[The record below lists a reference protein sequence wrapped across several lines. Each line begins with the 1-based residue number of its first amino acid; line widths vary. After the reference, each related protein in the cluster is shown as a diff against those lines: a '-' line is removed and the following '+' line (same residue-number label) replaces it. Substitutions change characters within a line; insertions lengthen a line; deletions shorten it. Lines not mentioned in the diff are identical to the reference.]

1 MATTTPNLGLTIP
14 TGAEHVSRQ
23 IINDNMQA
31 IDNQC
36 VSLTDY
42 NERKTD
48 YMTLVGR
55 TELTSSYVTIPTYNN
70 RKISDYTD
78 LVFVFDRGD
87 WCFGSVFCIR
97 AAFVSDLTGV
107 YYVTRVG
114 TSGEF
119 VECDV
124 KYVDDTHVSVKKIT
138 NDQTSIYVR
147 VYALCNTNITR

>member
-1 MATTTPNLGLTIP
+1 MATTTPNLGLTLP
-14 TGAEHVSRQ
+14 TGAENVSRQ
-23 IINDNMQA
+23 IVNGNMQA
-31 IDNQC
+31 IDNKC

-42 NERKTD
+42 NSLKTD
-48 YMTLVGR
+48 YMTLVGK
-55 TELTSSYVTIPTYNN
+55 TELTSSYVTIPTYQG
-70 RKISDYTD
+70 RKISDYID

-87 WCFGSVFCIR
+87 WCFGTLFCIR

-107 YYVTRVG
+107 YYVTRTG

-138 NDQTSIYVR
+138 NDSSKIYVR
-147 VYALCNTNITR
+147 VYALCNSVITR

>member
-36 VSLTDY
+36 VSLADY
-42 NERKTD
+42 NSRKTD

-55 TELTSSYVTIPTYNN
+55 TELTSSYATIPTYDN
-70 RKISDYTD
+70 RKISDYID
-78 LVFVFDRGD
+78 LVFVFDRGN
-87 WCFGSVFCIR
+87 WCFGTLFCIR
-97 AAFVSDLTGV
+97 AAFVESLEGV
-107 YYVTRVG
+107 YYVTRAG

-119 VECDV
+119 IECDV

-138 NDQTSIYVR
+138 NDSTKIYVR